1 MPRAEEAN
9 SQTST
14 TASSPTERSPSS
26 QSPQPCE
33 RSSQSSTQGSR
44 QSSTNRVDDE
54 GWDGHPRLPK
64 HPAPSLPASMPG
76 DLGRFLG
83 SLVQEGVLDEP
94 ASLALSALHPI
105 LRCPRDHPGQSPFP
119 RVIPGLVP

>member
-44 QSSTNRVDDE
+44 QSNTNRVDDGGGE
-54 GWDGHPRLPK
+54 GHARHRPDTVV
-64 HPAPSLPASMPG
+64 ANICNETPSDSQSE
-76 DLGRFLG
+76 RCFRYFWNNV
-83 SLVQEGVLDEP
+83 SYYVEF
-94 ASLALSALHPI
+94 SAI
-105 LRCPRDHPGQSPFP
+105 
-119 RVIPGLVP
+119 GLLWLIEYN